1 MPISL
6 ANAIALHRGSARFS
20 SLPCDFASLSNSP
33 EHTTTNVRRLV
44 RFRFQR
50 LPPGYYLIMSQ
61 PEHKLELES
70 QFILRLPKIQANAL
84 RQAIKSGEPL
94 AKRLSIKFENDVRH
108 GTIKFDNWTMQAKLF
123 DLPTIIESYKT
134 LDRKNF
140 YKTADVSQIMICRE
154 GGENEQ
160 ADENDEDSKKAG
172 QNDLFASVGGAG
184 KREFLFPHGI
194 TPPLKNVRKR
204 RFRKTLK
211 KKYVDISEIEKEVK
225 RLFRFD
231 SEAIDIRYEI
241 IEENKLDKVQ
251 PSTFGVDN
259 APSPMSTSHQGIQS
273 TENSQNFDV
282 TQLFGE
288 VETSD
293 ESSDEDDDDEKDED
307 IDIDAD
313 NDDNEDEN
321 MDDEELDDFATPA
334 PVEPAPVPA
343 ADIAAEIAAASDL
356 ISQNDDTEEKRRE
369 LNRELSKIQER
380 IEIQESEMRGLDN
393 QALRQRL
400 QPVLDSLH
408 EQENEIKKQLEEL
421 N

>member
-1 MPISL
+1 
-6 ANAIALHRGSARFS
+6 
-20 SLPCDFASLSNSP
+20 
-33 EHTTTNVRRLV
+33 
-44 RFRFQR
+44 
-50 LPPGYYLIMSQ
+50 MSQ
-61 PEHKLELES
+61 SEHKLELES
-70 QFILRLPKIQANAL
+70 QFILRLPKVQANAL

-94 AKRLSIKFENDVRH
+94 SKRLSLKFESDVRH

-140 YKTADVSQIMICRE
+140 YKTADVSQILICKE
-154 GGENEQ
+154 SNGPDGGP
-160 ADENDEDSKKAG
+160 DENDEEARKAS

-225 RLFRFD
+225 RLFKFD

-241 IEENKLDKVQ
+241 IEENKLDKMQ
-251 PSTFGVDN
+251 PSTFNVDN
-259 APSPMSTSHQGIQS
+259 APSPMSVSNQGIQS
-273 TENSQNFDV
+273 TENSQSFDLRAH
-282 TQLFGE
+282 LFGDE
-288 VETSD
+288 
-293 ESSDEDDDDEKDED
+293 ESSDESDDDDDDDDKDD
-307 IDIDAD
+307 DMDMMDAD
-313 NDDNEDEN
+313 NDENDDDN
-321 MDDEELDDFATPA
+321 MDDDEENMEDSATPA
-334 PVEPAPVPA
+334 PPVESQVPA

-356 ISQNDDTEEKRRE
+356 ISQNDDTEEKRQD
-369 LNRELSKIQER
+369 LNRELAKIRER
-380 IEIQESEMRGLDN
+380 IETQESEMRGLDN

-408 EQENEIKKQLEEL
+408 EQENELKKQLEEL

>member
-1 MPISL
+1 
-6 ANAIALHRGSARFS
+6 
-20 SLPCDFASLSNSP
+20 
-33 EHTTTNVRRLV
+33 
-44 RFRFQR
+44 
-50 LPPGYYLIMSQ
+50 MSQ
-61 PEHKLELES
+61 QEHKLELES
-70 QFILRLPKIQANAL
+70 QFILRLPRVQANAL

-94 AKRLSIKFENDVRH
+94 SKRLSIKFENDVRH

-140 YKTADVSQIMICRE
+140 YKTADISQILICK
-154 GGENEQ
+154 ENNGTDEP
-160 ADENDEDSKKAG
+160 DENDEESRRAG

-241 IEENKLDKVQ
+241 IEENKLDKIQ
-251 PSTFGVDN
+251 PLEN
-259 APSPMSTSHQGIQS
+259 APSPMSASQQGIQS
-273 TENSQNFDV
+273 AENSQNFDV
-282 TQLFGE
+282 AELFGE
-288 VETSD
+288 VESSD
-293 ESSDEDDDDEKDED
+293 ESDDDDDDDEKDDD
-307 IDIDAD
+307 IDMEQDND
-313 NDDNEDEN
+313 NDDNDDEN
-321 MDDEELDDFATPA
+321 VDDEEMDIFATPA
-334 PVEPAPVPA
+334 PPVEPQVPA

-356 ISQNDDTEEKRRE
+356 ISQNDDIEERRQE
-369 LNRELSKIQER
+369 LNRELSKTRER

-393 QALRQRL
+393 QALRMRL